1 MQITRSYNT
10 TTFIYWKNKVL
21 VLVPVVVES
30 KISIHYYNIVYP
42 MICVI
47 KLLAFD

>member
-21 VLVPVVVES
+21 VPVVVVVS

-42 MICVI
+42 MMCVI
-47 KLLAFD
+47 KFLAFD